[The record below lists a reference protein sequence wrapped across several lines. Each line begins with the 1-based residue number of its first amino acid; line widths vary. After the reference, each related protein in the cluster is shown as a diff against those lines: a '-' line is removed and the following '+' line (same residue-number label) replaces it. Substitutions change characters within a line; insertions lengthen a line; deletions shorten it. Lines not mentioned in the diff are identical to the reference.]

1 MVDDREKKQN
11 ESQRRAF
18 IDAARALGCDESEEH
33 FNEAL
38 AKVGR
43 HKPTAQPKPKPKP
56 IKRTLKGSP

>member
-38 AKVGR
+38 AKVAR
-43 HKPTAQPKPKPKP
+43 HKPPPDAPKETAKKSKPAK
-56 IKRTLKGSP
+56 